1 MCSHL
6 AMLLKDSDLR
16 IVVGCIQLADILM
29 QKLPEIFHLHFR
41 REGVMHQMRATLSQ
55 CLKLSDDGP
64 VPEPAK
70 KEPVVTT
77 PSSGFER
84 FSSVLRRSSNRLKRL
99 LSKRDHNS
107 DSNEEPSSGPAQ
119 VSKVTLCLLH
129 RALCLIMV

>member
-1 MCSHL
+1 
-6 AMLLKDSDLR
+6 MLLKDSDLR

-77 PSSGFER
+77 PSSGFE
-84 FSSVLRRSSNRLKRL
+84 SVLCVMFNMFV
-99 LSKRDHNS
+99 HVHFQN
-107 DSNEEPSSGPAQ
+107 
-119 VSKVTLCLLH
+119 
-129 RALCLIMV
+129 IFI